1 MRFDGNSDFQNY
13 RNLNS
18 MVRIETASTDSL
30 ILYFA
35 AKSSPQLSAK
45 IAQACEQMRPLKG
58 ITDLIPAYTS
68 VLVTF
73 DLLLVDA
80 AQLRLQ
86 LETLLADLSSVDQPE
101 AEVGKEVRIP
111 VYYAPEVAPDL
122 EALAEAKGF
131 TVEEVIQRHSQKSYR
146 VAAIGFAPGFA
157 YLGDVDDS
165 IAQPRHETPRLA
177 VAKGSVAIAGTQT
190 AVYPL
195 ESPGGWNIIGRTP
208 QAMIDRSLPELT
220 PLSPGDAVRFEPIS
234 REQFLALGGVLD
246 SDTSSDQAVQ
256 SETVAED
263 NRTSQ
268 GRLQEETGFSV
279 IHPGLMSQLQDG
291 GRIGH
296 QHVGLTTGGPLDEHA
311 FLWANHLLKNPWDA
325 AAVEIS
331 FGGLK
336 LQAQV
341 DTLIAVTGADLA
353 ITVNDEPAAN
363 WQVIPVRAGDRLEFG
378 YPRSGTRAYL
388 AVKGGFK
395 AEKSYGSVATVQREQ
410 MGGLQGDG
418 KPLAFGDCL
427 PCDEK
432 EHRKDPQ
439 LQKLIGKRV
448 SNNYLPD
455 YSEPLVLRVIAGYQY
470 DAFTAEELERFFE
483 QEYQISPDSD
493 RMGVRLQGAPIKAL
507 QAGITSEG
515 IALGAIQIPPDGQ
528 PIVLMRDRQT
538 IGGYPKLGCVYPPD
552 TGQLAQRHP
561 NTKVRF
567 ELMPRHEAQQDL
579 MRFYRYFRKA

>member
-1 MRFDGNSDFQNY
+1 
-13 RNLNS
+13 

-45 IAQACEQMRPLKG
+45 IAQACEQIRQFKG

-86 LETLLADLSSVDQPE
+86 LEALLGELSPVDQFDHETEDQPDA
-101 AEVGKEVRIP
+101 AERNEVTIP

-122 EALAEAKGF
+122 ETLAKAKGL
-131 TVEEVIQRHSQKSYR
+131 TADEVIQRHSQKSYR

-157 YLGDVDDS
+157 YLGDVDES

-208 QAMIDRSLPELT
+208 QAMIDRSLPNLT
-220 PLSPGDAVRFEPIS
+220 PLAPGDSVRFVPIS
-234 REQFLALGGVLD
+234 REQFLAMGGVLD
-246 SDTSSDQAVQ
+246 SETPSEQAAQ
-256 SETVAED
+256 LDTVAVD
-263 NRTSQ
+263 NRSSQ
-268 GRLQEETGFSV
+268 GTGFSV

-291 GRIGH
+291 GRHGY

-325 AAVEIS
+325 AVVEIS

-353 ITVNDEPAAN
+353 VSINGETAAN
-363 WQVIPVRAGDRLEFG
+363 WEVIPVRAGDRLEFG

-395 AEKSYGSVATVQREQ
+395 VEQSYGSVATVQREQ
-410 MGGLQGDG
+410 MGGLHGDG
-418 KPLAFGDCL
+418 KPLTFGDCL
-427 PCDEK
+427 PCDEQ

-439 LQKLIGKRV
+439 LQNLIGKRV

-455 YSEPLVLRVIAGYQY
+455 YSETLVLRVIAGYQY
-470 DAFTAEELERFFE
+470 DQFSAEQLERFFSE
-483 QEYQISPDSD
+483 EYQISPDSD

-567 ELMPRHEAQQDL
+567 ELMPRHQAQQDL
-579 MRFYRYFRKA
+579 MRFYRYFRRA

>member
-1 MRFDGNSDFQNY
+1 
-13 RNLNS
+13 

-45 IAQACEQMRPLKG
+45 IAQACEQIRQLKG

-86 LETLLADLSSVDQPE
+86 LETLLAGLSPVDQFDLAPVDQPVASKGQPDAIE
-101 AEVGKEVRIP
+101 GNEVSIP

-122 EALAEAKGF
+122 EALAEAKGL
-131 TVEEVIQRHSQKSYR
+131 TVDEVVQRHSQKSYR

-157 YLGDVDDS
+157 YLGDVDES

-208 QAMIDRSLPELT
+208 QAMIDRSLPNLT
-220 PLSPGDAVRFEPIS
+220 PLAPGDSVRFEPIS

-246 SDTSSDQAVQ
+246 SDTTSDQAVQ
-256 SETVAED
+256 SDTVSVD
-263 NRTSQ
+263 GQSPQ
-268 GRLQEETGFSV
+268 QETGFSV
-279 IHPGLMSQLQDG
+279 IHPGLMSQLQDA
-291 GRIGH
+291 GRHGY

-325 AAVEIS
+325 AVVEIS

-353 ITVNDEPAAN
+353 ITVNGEAAAK
-363 WQVIPVRAGDRLEFG
+363 WEVIPVRAGDRLEFG

-395 AEKSYGSVATVQREQ
+395 VEKSYGSVATVQREQ
-410 MGGLQGDG
+410 MGGLHGDG
-418 KPLAFGDCL
+418 KPLTFGDCL
-427 PCDEK
+427 PCDEQ

-455 YSEPLVLRVIAGYQY
+455 YSEALVLRVIAGYQY
-470 DAFTAEELERFFE
+470 DQFSAEQLERFFSE
-483 QEYQISPDSD
+483 EYQISPDSD

-528 PIVLMRDRQT
+528 PIILMRDRQT

-567 ELMPRHEAQQDL
+567 ELMPRHQAQQDL

>member
-30 ILYFA
+30 IIYFA

-86 LETLLADLSSVDQPE
+86 LETLLADLSSVDQPDAE
-101 AEVGKEVRIP
+101 AGKEVRIP

-131 TVEEVIQRHSQKSYR
+131 TVDEVIQRHSQKSYR

-256 SETVAED
+256 SDTVAAD

-268 GRLQEETGFSV
+268 DVGFSV

-353 ITVNDEPAAN
+353 VTVNDEPAAN
-363 WQVIPVRAGDRLEFG
+363 WEVIPVRAGDRLEFG

-427 PCDEK
+427 PCDEQ

-439 LQKLIGKRV
+439 LQRLIGKRV

>member
-1 MRFDGNSDFQNY
+1 
-13 RNLNS
+13 

-45 IAQACEQMRPLKG
+45 IAQACEQIRQLKG

-86 LETLLADLSSVDQPE
+86 LEALLGELSPVASEGQPDATE
-101 AEVGKEVRIP
+101 GNEVSIP

-122 EALAEAKGF
+122 ETLAKAKGL
-131 TVEEVIQRHSQKSYR
+131 TADEVIQRHSQKSYR

-157 YLGDVDDS
+157 YLGDVDES

-208 QAMIDRSLPELT
+208 QAMIDRSLPNLT
-220 PLSPGDAVRFEPIS
+220 PLAPGDSVRFEPIS
-234 REQFLALGGVLD
+234 REQFLAMGGVLD
-246 SDTSSDQAVQ
+246 SETPSEQAEQSD
-256 SETVAED
+256 TVAVD
-263 NRTSQ
+263 NRSSQ
-268 GRLQEETGFSV
+268 DAGFSV

-291 GRIGH
+291 GRHGY
-296 QHVGLTTGGPLDEHA
+296 QYVGLTSGGPLDEHA

-325 AAVEIS
+325 AVVEIS

-353 ITVNDEPAAN
+353 VSINGETVAN
-363 WQVIPVRAGDRLEFG
+363 WEVIPVRAGDRLEFG

-395 AEKSYGSVATVQREQ
+395 VEKSYGSVATVQREQ
-410 MGGLQGDG
+410 MGGLHGDG
-418 KPLAFGDCL
+418 KPLTFGDCL
-427 PCDEK
+427 PCDEQ

-455 YSEPLVLRVIAGYQY
+455 YSETLVLRVIAGYQY
-470 DAFTAEELERFFE
+470 DEFSAEQLERFFSE
-483 QEYQISPDSD
+483 EYQISPDSD

-567 ELMPRHEAQQDL
+567 ELMPRHQAQQDL
-579 MRFYRYFRKA
+579 MRFYRYFRRA

>member
-1 MRFDGNSDFQNY
+1 
-13 RNLNS
+13 

-35 AKSSPQLSAK
+35 ARPSAQLSAR
-45 IAQACEQMRPLKG
+45 IAQACEKIRGLTG
-58 ITDLIPAYTS
+58 ITDLIPAYTT

-73 DLLLVDA
+73 DLLQTDA
-80 AQLRLQ
+80 AKLRFQLDAL
-86 LETLLADLSSVDQPE
+86 LEPLAEHWANNPSE
-101 AEVGKEVRIP
+101 AIRAGRQISIP
-111 VYYAPEVAPDL
+111 VYYHPEVAPDL
-122 EALAEAKGF
+122 EALAQSRGL
-131 TVEEVIQRHSQKSYR
+131 TPDEVIQRHSRKAYR

-157 YLGDVDDS
+157 YLGDVDAS
-165 IAQPRHETPRLA
+165 IQAPRHATPRLS

-208 QAMIDRSLPELT
+208 QGMIDRSLPDLT
-220 PLSPGDAVRFEPIS
+220 PLAPGDSVRFEPIS

-246 SDTSSDQAVQ
+246 TDTDAVPDQKMQPDAAQVKNSDKSADLSSGLKA
-256 SETVAED
+256 
-263 NRTSQ
+263 
-268 GRLQEETGFSV
+268 GFTV
-279 IHPGLMSQLQDG
+279 IHPGLMSQLQDA
-291 GRIGH
+291 GRIGF

-311 FLWANHLLKNPWDA
+311 FLWGNHLLKNPWNA
-325 AAVEIS
+325 PAVEVS

-353 ITVNDEPAAN
+353 PTLNGQPVAN

-388 AVKGGFK
+388 AVKGGFQVK
-395 AEKSYGSVATVQREQ
+395 PCFGSVATVQREQ
-410 MGGLQGDG
+410 MGGLTGEG
-418 KPLAFGDCL
+418 KLLNFGDCL
-427 PCDEK
+427 PCDEQ

-455 YSEPLVLRVIAGYQY
+455 YSENLVLRVIAGYQY
-470 DAFTAEELERFFE
+470 NQFPAEQLERFFSE
-483 QEYQISPDSD
+483 EYQISPDSD
-493 RMGVRLQGAPIKAL
+493 RMGVRLQGTPIKAL
-507 QAGITSEG
+507 QSGITSEG
-515 IALGAIQIPPDGQ
+515 IALGAIQVPPDGQ

-567 ELMPRHEAQQDL
+567 ELMSCHGAQQDL

>member
-1 MRFDGNSDFQNY
+1 
-13 RNLNS
+13 

-35 AKSSPQLSAK
+35 ATSSPQLSAK
-45 IAQACEQMRPLKG
+45 IAQACEQIRPLKG

-86 LETLLADLSSVDQPE
+86 LETLLADLSSVDQPDDS
-101 AEVGKEVRIP
+101 AGKEVRIP

-122 EALAEAKGF
+122 ETLAVAKGL
-131 TVEEVIQRHSQKSYR
+131 TLDEVIQRHSQKSYR

-208 QAMIDRSLPELT
+208 QAMIDRSLPDLT
-220 PLSPGDAVRFEPIS
+220 PLSPGDSVRFESIS

-256 SETVAED
+256 SDTVAAD

-268 GRLQEETGFSV
+268 DVGFSV

-363 WQVIPVRAGDRLEFG
+363 WEVIPVRAGDRLEFG

-427 PCDEK
+427 PCDEQ

-470 DAFTAEELERFFE
+470 DGFTAEQLERFFSA
-483 QEYQISPDSD
+483 EYQISPDSD
-493 RMGVRLQGAPIKAL
+493 RMGVRLQGPAVKAL

-567 ELMPRHEAQQDL
+567 ELMPRHQAQQDL

>member
-1 MRFDGNSDFQNY
+1 
-13 RNLNS
+13 

-35 AKSSPQLSAK
+35 AQPSAQLSAR
-45 IAQACEQMRPLKG
+45 IAQACEKIRGLTG
-58 ITDLIPAYTS
+58 ITDLIPAYTT
-68 VLVTF
+68 VLLTF
-73 DLLLVDA
+73 DLLQTDSASLR
-80 AQLRLQ
+80 AQLESL
-86 LETLLADLSSVDQPE
+86 LEPLTEHWGSNPSETVSAGQQVL
-101 AEVGKEVRIP
+101 IP
-111 VYYAPEVAPDL
+111 VYYHPEVAPDL
-122 EALAEAKGF
+122 EALARAKGL
-131 TVEEVIQRHSQKSYR
+131 TVDEVVQRHSQKSYR

-157 YLGDVDDS
+157 YLGDVDES
-165 IAQPRHETPRLA
+165 IALPRHATPRLS

-220 PLSPGDAVRFEPIS
+220 PLAPGSSVRFEPIS
-234 REQFLALGGVLD
+234 REQFLALGGTLD
-246 SDTSSDQAVQ
+246 ENADAALDQKMQTDAAQVKNSDECSDLSS
-256 SETVAED
+256 
-263 NRTSQ
+263 
-268 GRLQEETGFSV
+268 GLKTGFTV
-279 IHPGLMSQLQDG
+279 IHPGLMSQLQDA
-291 GRIGH
+291 GRLGH

-353 ITVNDEPAAN
+353 ITVNDESAAN

-388 AVKGGFK
+388 AVKGGFQV
-395 AEKSYGSVATVQREQ
+395 SPCFGSVATVQREQ
-410 MGGLQGDG
+410 MGGLTGEGQ
-418 KPLAFGDCL
+418 LLSFGDCL
-427 PCDEK
+427 PCAEQ

-455 YSEPLVLRVIAGYQY
+455 YTEPLVLRVIAGYQY
-470 DAFTAEELERFFE
+470 DQFPAEQLERFFSE
-483 QEYQISPDSD
+483 AYQILPDSD
-493 RMGVRLQGAPIKAL
+493 RMGVRLQGPPIKAL

-567 ELMPRHEAQQDL
+567 ELMPRHQAQQDL

>member
-1 MRFDGNSDFQNY
+1 
-13 RNLNS
+13 

-35 AKSSPQLSAK
+35 ATSSPQLSAK
-45 IAQACEQMRPLKG
+45 IAQACEQIRPLKG

-68 VLVTF
+68 VLVTY
-73 DLLLVDA
+73 DLLQTDA
-80 AQLRLQ
+80 AHLRIE
-86 LETLLADLSSVDQPE
+86 LESVLSDLSQSD
-101 AEVGKEVRIP
+101 EVEVNGIRAGKEIVIP
-111 VYYAPEVAPDL
+111 VYYDPEVAPDL
-122 EALAEAKGF
+122 ETLAVAKGL
-131 TVEEVIQRHSQKSYR
+131 TVDEVIQRHSQKIYR

-165 IAQPRHETPRLA
+165 IAQPRHETPRLT

-208 QAMIDRSLPELT
+208 QAMIDRSLPDLT
-220 PLSPGDAVRFEPIS
+220 PLSPGDSVRFEPIS

-256 SETVAED
+256 SDTVAAD

-268 GRLQEETGFSV
+268 DVGFSV
-279 IHPGLMSQLQDG
+279 VHPGLMSQLQDG

-363 WQVIPVRAGDRLEFG
+363 WEVIPVRAGDRLEFG

-427 PCDEK
+427 PCDEQ

-470 DAFTAEELERFFE
+470 DGFTAEQLERFFSA
-483 QEYQISPDSD
+483 EYQISPDSD
-493 RMGVRLQGAPIKAL
+493 RMGVRLQGPAVKAL

-567 ELMPRHEAQQDL
+567 ELMPRHQAQQDL